1 MASLLTPEDVARR
14 LGIHRRTLL
23 GWLQNG
29 TLPGIRVGKLWR
41 IDPDALDAWLRE
53 RSTGEQHPR
62 EAS

>member
-1 MASLLTPEDVARR
+1 MASLLTPEDVAQH

-41 IDPDALDAWLRE
+41 IDPEALDAWLRA
-53 RSTGEQHPR
+53 RSTGEQYPR